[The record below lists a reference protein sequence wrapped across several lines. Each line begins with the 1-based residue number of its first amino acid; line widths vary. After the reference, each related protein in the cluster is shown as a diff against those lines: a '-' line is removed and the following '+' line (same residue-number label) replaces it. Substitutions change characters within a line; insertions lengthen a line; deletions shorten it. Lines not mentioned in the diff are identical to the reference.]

1 VVSLGVVGLGAEAGV
16 VVFAPSALVMVV
28 VVVAVAERLEVGWL
42 RGAAVVVSSSRC
54 KAAVGGV
61 VFACSSCR
69 LCGRYFDP
77 GGGHFPIGSMRCA
90 GNSIPLAVQ

>member
-1 VVSLGVVGLGAEAGV
+1 MLP
-16 VVFAPSALVMVV
+16 PSALVV
-28 VVVAVAERLEVGWL
+28 VVVAVRLEVGRL
-42 RGAAVVVSSSRC
+42 RGVAVVAATFRC
-54 KAAVGGV
+54 KATVGGV

-69 LCGRYFDP
+69 LCGKYFDP

>member
-1 VVSLGVVGLGAEAGV
+1 MLP
-16 VVFAPSALVMVV
+16 PSALVVVVVV
-28 VVVAVAERLEVGWL
+28 VVVAVAVRLEVGWL
-42 RGAAVVVSSSRC
+42 RGVAVVAATFRC
-54 KAAVGGV
+54 KATVGGV

-69 LCGRYFDP
+69 LCGKYFDP